1 MLAKRNARFVFD
13 RSRSRKEICP
23 NCGHREYRRFID
35 RLTGQQLPIQVGV
48 CEKINSCQYS
58 YTPTQWMM
66 DGNKPERP
74 EITKVPP
81 PPPRKTDWRAP
92 KKAVDMTRDPSLVEH
107 CKFIDWFMRVV
118 PDPMVAMQVLSMY
131 RTGIYPFG
139 KNFPAYHGAMV
150 YYQIGDDGLER
161 SGKVIQY
168 DDNGKRRKD
177 LRATWLHSILT
188 GKSMEDIGCA
198 QVLFGEH
205 LLKTRPTDTVCVV
218 EGEKTALI
226 CACLYPDKIWLAT
239 GGSHGVSASKFMCLV
254 GRDVVMFPDAGMY
267 SDRELPNGQ
276 IREGWLSQSLMVEPL
291 CRSMEVCDIL
301 EAIGA
306 PDGDDIGDWLVP
318 YDMLKEQGYELFDT
332 VTVVDVVDDFVN
344 AYAGEGLPPAIDTTE
359 GVSIT
364 VSPIQRIMDT
374 PGLKALVEE
383 CDIDMNRATLKP
395 IT

>member
-1 MLAKRNARFVFD
+1 
-13 RSRSRKEICP
+13 
-23 NCGHREYRRFID
+23 
-35 RLTGQQLPIQVGV
+35 
-48 CEKINSCQYS
+48 
-58 YTPTQWMM
+58 MM
-66 DGNKPERP
+66 DGNKPDRP

-81 PPPRKTDWRAP
+81 PPPRRTDWRAP

-168 DDNGKRRKD
+168 DDSGKRRKD
-177 LRATWLHSILT
+177 LKATWLHSILT
-188 GKSMEDIGCA
+188 GKSMEDIGCG

-276 IREGWLSQSLMVEPL
+276 IREGWLSQSLLVEPL

-344 AYAGEGLPPAIDTTE
+344 AYAGEELPPILDTTE